1 MKKLSILIALLFTSM
16 VFGQMNRGVGINQY
30 RSEPPKTEKKDPIEQ
45 SLIALDKQLKLDD
58 FQKAAIRV
66 LLEEHQKESM
76 KIVAS
81 NNSDAHK
88 GNLLHKEKEKLDEQ
102 ISNILNPNQIEAFE
116 KFKAKTSP
124 DKSTKKSKKKSKN
137 TEIIDSNE
145 IVE

>member
-1 MKKLSILIALLFTSM
+1 MKKISIIVALFFTSLM
-16 VFGQMNRGVGINQY
+16 FGQMNRGVGVNQY

-58 FQKAAIRV
+58 FQKAAVKV

-81 NNSDAHK
+81 NSSDAQK
-88 GNLLHKEKEKLDEQ
+88 GNLLQKEKEKLDEQ
-102 ISNILNPNQIEAFE
+102 IGKILNPNQIEAFE
-116 KFKAKTSP
+116 KFKAKMSP
-124 DKSTKKSKKKSKN
+124 DKSNKKSKKKRKD

-145 IVE
+145 ITE